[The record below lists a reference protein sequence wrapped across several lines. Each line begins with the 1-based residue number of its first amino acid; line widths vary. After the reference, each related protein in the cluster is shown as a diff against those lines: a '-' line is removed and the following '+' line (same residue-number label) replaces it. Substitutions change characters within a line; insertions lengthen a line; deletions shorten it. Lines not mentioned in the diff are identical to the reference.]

1 MSKRNK
7 PLGFNEEETID
18 SDAPGES
25 PAELTPGVKEP
36 DPRPRQAN
44 RPECPIHHVQ
54 MISYSTGAM
63 YTYYRCPEPDCR
75 ERDKRVRPVGPL
87 KDKYGHGKSARS

>member
-1 MSKRNK
+1 MSKRTK
-7 PLGFNEEETID
+7 PLGFGEEEPLDPPETEIHKE
-18 SDAPGES
+18 AI
-25 PAELTPGVKEP
+25 KEP
-36 DPRPRQAN
+36 ERQPRQSN
-44 RPECPIHHVQ
+44 RPECPLHHVQ